1 MSRVCALVGKPVA
14 DQHADMQD
22 HVPGKQDARGR
33 LDQAHRVLSSDF
45 PMFAHPLALV
55 TLYEWHGL

>member
-1 MSRVCALVGKPVA
+1 MVGKPVA